1 LLRRDRLLLM
11 SVADPVTRSAAPL
24 AGLLACPTP
33 FLFFTGKGGVG
44 KTSIAAAT
52 AVALAEGG
60 ARVLIVSTDPASNL
74 DEVLAVR
81 AGTSPTPVPV
91 PGVAALAARNI
102 DPDAAAA
109 AYRERVVGPYR
120 ALLPAGVVAK
130 MEEELSGSCTVEI
143 AAFNEFVAL
152 LADPTVA
159 DDYDRIVFDTAP
171 TGHTLRLLTLPGAW
185 TGFLQANKAGVTC
198 IGPISALGQTR
209 DRYADAVAALRDPAR
224 TTLVLVTR
232 PDVAA
237 LSEAARAAGELSA
250 LGVVSPRL
258 VINGVLGATNPTDE
272 VAQAW
277 QRRAQA
283 ALAGMAPVLAAI
295 KGVDIVPLLPAAPVG
310 LEGLHLL
317 LLPEIAGLRR
327 NSGEE
332 PASRLQSGLGELV
345 EQIEAGGPG
354 VVMTMG
360 KGGVGKTT
368 IAAAIAVALAARG
381 HQVTLTTTDPAAHV
395 ADALPDPP
403 RNLTVTRIDP
413 ATETASYTRDV
424 LASAGKDLD
433 EQAYALLEEDLRSPC
448 TEEVAVFQA
457 FARTVA
463 AAADRY
469 VVIDTAPTGHTVLLL
484 DSSRSFTRQV
494 AAQAG
499 ALPEPAARLLDT
511 LTDSAHTRILLVTV
525 PEATPVHE
533 AAKLQA
539 DLARAGITPFSWV
552 VNASLAATPT
562 TDPVLQ
568 ARARQER
575 RWISEVSRLSSRP
588 PAILGWSSRAL
599 VGAESLAALT
609 APAA

>member
-1 LLRRDRLLLM
+1 M
-11 SVADPVTRSAAPL
+11 SVADPLTRSAAPL

-52 AVALAEGG
+52 AVALAESG

-74 DEVLAVR
+74 DEVLGVH
-81 AGTSPTPVPV
+81 AGTSATPIPV
-91 PGVAALAARNI
+91 PGVAGLVARNI

-120 ALLPAGVVAK
+120 ALLPASVVAR

-185 TGFLQANKAGVTC
+185 TGFLQANKAGITC

-209 DRYADAVAALRDPAR
+209 DRYADAVAALRDPDR
-224 TTLVLVTR
+224 TSLVLVTR

-258 VINGVLGATNPTDE
+258 VINGVLGAIDPTDE

-277 QRRAQA
+277 QRRAQV
-283 ALAGMAPVLAAI
+283 ALAGMPPVLAAI
-295 KGVDIVPLLPAAPVG
+295 KGVDTIPLLPAAPVG
-310 LEGLHLL
+310 LDGLHLL
-317 LLPEIAGLRR
+317 LRPEIAGFRD
-327 NSGEE
+327 SSDEQ
-332 PASRLQSGLGELV
+332 PAPRLQSGLGELV
-345 EQIEAGGPG
+345 QQIEAGGPG

-368 IAAAIAVALAARG
+368 VAAAIAVALAARG

-403 RNLTVTRIDP
+403 RNLNVTRIDP
-413 ATETASYTRDV
+413 AAETAGYTRAV

-433 EQAYALLEEDLRSPC
+433 AQAYALLEEDLRSPC

-539 DLARAGITPFSWV
+539 DLARAGITPFGWV

-575 RWISEVSRLSSRP
+575 RWISEVSRLSGRP
-588 PAILGWSSRAL
+588 PAILGWASRAP

>member
-52 AVALAEGG
+52 AVALAEDG

-74 DEVLAVR
+74 DEVLGVH
-81 AGTSPTPVPV
+81 AGISPTPVPV
-91 PGVAALAARNI
+91 PGVAGLAARNI

-258 VINGVLGATNPTDE
+258 VINGVLGVTDPTDE

-283 ALAGMAPVLAAI
+283 ALAGMPSVLTAI
-295 KGVDIVPLLPAAPVG
+295 NGVDTVPLLPAAPVG

-317 LLPEIAGLRR
+317 LRPEIAGLRGS
-327 NSGEE
+327 SGEE
-332 PASRLQSGLGELV
+332 PAPRLQSGLGELV

-368 IAAAIAVALAARG
+368 VAAAIAVALAARG

-413 ATETASYTRDV
+413 AAETASYTRAV

-484 DSSRSFTRQV
+484 DSSRSFTRQL
-494 AAQAG
+494 AAQTG
-499 ALPEPAARLLDT
+499 ALPDPAAKLLDT

-533 AAKLQA
+533 AATLQA
-539 DLARAGITPFSWV
+539 DLSRAGITPFGWV
-552 VNASLAATPT
+552 VNMSLAATPT

-568 ARARQER
+568 ARAGQER
-575 RWISEVSRLSSRP
+575 RWISEVSRLSGRP
-588 PAILGWSSRAL
+588 PAILGWSPRPP
-599 VGAESLAALT
+599 VGAESLASLT